1 MTTNDEQYVP
11 SENEMRRA
19 YRISRM
25 FDHYADVDA
34 AFDRFLAHVRREVA
48 REALE
53 ELADEV
59 RAEWDREHRW
69 VASVVGAFR
78 DNHYPEMED

>member
-1 MTTNDEQYVP
+1 MAEYTP
-11 SENEMRRA
+11 SEDEMRHA
-19 YRISRM
+19 YWLTRM
-25 FDHYADVDA
+25 LDHHAAVDA
-34 AFDRFLAHVRREVA
+34 AFDRFIARVRREVA

-69 VASVVGAFR
+69 VASAVGAFR